1 MSLLEQVPTK
11 VDTVGSNDS
20 LAGLDTTTE
29 EEHRVTESGGRSE
42 GSKRRKPLRGAP
54 PSSLSQPTPSDRS
67 RSSSPTKSSRT
78 TVDTPPVSRS
88 SLKAKTSTASS
99 SSRLPNNSKKPSA
112 LDRVHSDLK
121 NLRND
126 SHSGRGRV
134 SIIGRAVG
142 FKHHRFLPQALTS
155 SSPAT
160 PSFQPQFP
168 SPETHYT
175 PSSYRAF
182 EFKTPAPISP
192 TTDISVAGEILP
204 PSSISQQLN
213 ISSSTTIATESDPVE
228 AGAPSMSATIET
240 TSSQTFRPETERGYE
255 GSPMARLIN
264 QYKASSD
271 DDIST
276 HQRASNLSAKKS
288 LLQNEIMEIGGRQ
301 KSYSLLPSLLIDVVQ
316 VVNKLQ
322 VFLER
327 TSALIPE
334 RNSYFKVDP
343 RDTFLTILRE
353 SSDEGQIHAAWMGLS
368 RRLTLA
374 LENLVKYELQ
384 YRSPL
389 PGEGN
394 AMPTSPISTDV
405 GIYEAIEDLDDL
417 DLRLRYLYDNVPHH
431 QDQIKSPRKLREGA
445 PWEDILSLPGSS
457 QKTYP
462 SKLSTILEISR
473 EESESN
479 EDSQKQR
486 GKRRITDEFISPP
499 TSPRVLNVGYG
510 TPFKSSSQF
519 FVRPGGVSLPP
530 PETMSQQNVLVGLGL
545 PQTPAFE
552 NISVA
557 KDPHQPP
564 RLGAQLRSRESNPFE
579 GRPLPPHM
587 REDVRERLED
597 LVPSSSSPV
606 NRQTVDSSVNQS
618 RQLRGRGSD
627 RGSSRNNSPPAD
639 ERRDRDRYRQPGGEP
654 DGSDD
659 DDSNSG
665 DGHPRRNDSYNRGRP
680 YNGPPSSPHAGGGG
694 GNPGGGGGGQGP
706 NGGAYANSQP
716 QGNIPYGNLVATIGN
731 ELKQDQLPVWDGN
744 KDTAIEYFWK
754 IQQLAALEGDI
765 PVALGYWLWKS
776 LKENSR
782 IWMWFTTLPFAEQ
795 SKMRTHYL
803 HYLKG
808 IKDNYLGRTWQ
819 ISMNRKYESQSFRQ
833 EGFERESPPA
843 FIVRRIMYTRM
854 LVASDDGGPTEVY
867 LVMQKAPISWGPIL
881 NLETIRSTSLLYS
894 RATDH
899 ELALV
904 HAAKYESSNVI
915 TSDNL
920 LHTLRKL
927 GISVDRNR
935 PYDRS
940 VKLASNKESSK
951 ESGGEVI
958 HEAFL
963 GQLDREECLQ
973 EITSDPEIMKEAFQV
988 LKKRQRPPPKGG
1000 YPYSKNDHVTT
1011 KMGRLP
1017 PSPCKVCGSANHWD
1031 KECPDWSF
1039 YKAKQQKTAYRIE
1052 TNEEEELE
1060 GYYSSVYSILVA
1072 ERLTSENKLSS
1083 EPSDFHKA
1091 VPQERIS
1098 PYQNERKSDRDVPWK
1113 RQTVFM
1119 EEEEDEFWSDYRLKE
1134 KSSSHLLYQ
1143 VGDDDDEALQKEA
1156 FLSHTEKTSSS
1167 SKTEPNVDPP
1177 REMEDPPKEVKDPPS
1192 TLPAKEKPFRIPKA
1206 RSRPEGMSAIGVSV
1220 LSTKGFVGGLNNVET
1235 DLRLDSCADIT
1246 LISYE
1251 FYEQLVSKP
1260 KIKQG
1265 MRMRLW
1271 QLTDKDSQLKGF
1283 VRIPIYMTTV
1293 NGDVLETEAEAYVV
1307 PGMTVPIL
1315 LGEDYQQAYELSVT
1329 RNVEEGTHISFGRH
1343 EHQIRAIPVERTKD
1357 FTRMRQS
1364 AYMVG
1369 QYVRRQFHRRNKA
1382 KRHRRKVKFGIQEK
1396 VVRASEDVRLKP
1408 HESKPIRVEGH
1419 LGEDREW
1426 LVQKNLLANAND
1438 TFFAVPN
1445 VLISAANPWVP
1456 VANPTDHPRY
1466 IRKGE
1471 IIGSLVDPAEFFDSP
1486 KSPDELEKFRNAAE
1500 VIRTVIAVQ
1509 SDQGEALNKDAD
1521 DEQEQYGP
1529 KTAAMPDPTI
1539 YPSERLEELIDV
1551 GSLPEHLKEE
1561 AWAMLRRR
1569 IKAFGFDGRLGNL
1582 PAKVHI
1588 WTVDGQ
1594 VPISM
1599 PMYHASPQKREI
1611 IDEQINTWFE
1621 QGVIEPSK
1629 SPWSAPVVIAYRNGK
1644 PRFCVDYRKLNA
1656 ATIPDEFPIPRQSDI
1671 LASLSGAQ
1679 VLSSLDALSGF
1690 TQLELAE
1697 EDIEKTAF
1705 RTHRGLFQ
1713 FKRLPFGLRNG
1724 PSIFQRVMQSIL
1736 APYLWIFCLVYI
1748 DDIVIYSK
1756 SYDEHLS
1763 HLDQVLAAIEKA
1775 GITLSPKKCHLF
1787 YGSILLLGH
1796 KVSRLGL
1803 STHAEK
1809 VKAIME
1815 LERPRKLSQLQA
1827 FLGMVVYFSAFI
1839 PYYASICAPLF
1850 QLLRKGGKWHWGVE
1864 QEHTFQAAKSA
1875 LESSPVLGHP
1885 MEGLPYRLYTDA
1897 SDEALG
1903 CSLQQV
1909 QPIRVGD
1916 LQGTR
1921 TYARLKKAFESG
1933 LPPPRL
1939 VPGLSTTCKDHEF
1952 DDTWASDFDETIVH
1966 VERVIA
1972 YWSRLFK
1979 SAETQYS
1986 TTEREALAAKEGLVK
2001 FQPFIEGESILLIT
2015 DHSAL
2020 QWARTYE
2027 NANRRLAAWGA
2038 VFSAYAP
2045 KLEIIHRAGRVHSNV
2060 DPLSRLP
2067 RAPPAHGSPLETKE
2081 PSIRAKETLDERQ
2094 EVAPAERMA
2103 ALTFAAWSIE
2113 DCLDEPKEVM
2123 INVRSRNKDLV
2134 EEEGV
2139 IPPASGSLHGDVGE
2153 SEELHTLDT
2162 TVEYWGAI
2170 NPPPTI
2176 SLAMSESAKQEWR
2189 SSYLED
2195 PMFRNV
2201 AKDNDSR
2208 YDRLRS
2214 GRRFFVDHDG
2224 MIFFNNEDYQ
2234 PRLCVPLGQRNF
2246 ILKEAHENPLES
2258 AHAGPE
2264 RLWHS
2269 LSSRF
2274 YWKRMKLD
2282 IIKF

>member
-1 MSLLEQVPTK
+1 M
-11 VDTVGSNDS
+11 
-20 LAGLDTTTE
+20 
-29 EEHRVTESGGRSE
+29 
-42 GSKRRKPLRGAP
+42 
-54 PSSLSQPTPSDRS
+54 
-67 RSSSPTKSSRT
+67 
-78 TVDTPPVSRS
+78 
-88 SLKAKTSTASS
+88 
-99 SSRLPNNSKKPSA
+99 
-112 LDRVHSDLK
+112 
-121 NLRND
+121 
-126 SHSGRGRV
+126 
-134 SIIGRAVG
+134 
-142 FKHHRFLPQALTS
+142 
-155 SSPAT
+155 
-160 PSFQPQFP
+160 
-168 SPETHYT
+168 
-175 PSSYRAF
+175 
-182 EFKTPAPISP
+182 
-192 TTDISVAGEILP
+192 
-204 PSSISQQLN
+204 
-213 ISSSTTIATESDPVE
+213 DP
-228 AGAPSMSATIET
+228 
-240 TSSQTFRPETERGYE
+240 
-255 GSPMARLIN
+255 
-264 QYKASSD
+264 K
-271 DDIST
+271 
-276 HQRASNLSAKKS
+276 
-288 LLQNEIMEIGGRQ
+288 
-301 KSYSLLPSLLIDVVQ
+301 
-316 VVNKLQ
+316 
-322 VFLER
+322 
-327 TSALIPE
+327 
-334 RNSYFKVDP
+334 
-343 RDTFLTILRE
+343 DTFLTILKE
-353 SSDEGQIHAAWMGLS
+353 SSDIGQIHAAWMGLA
-368 RRLTLA
+368 RRLSLA
-374 LENLVKYELQ
+374 QENLVKYEAQ

-389 PGEGN
+389 PREDIT
-394 AMPTSPISTDV
+394 MPTSPISTDV
-405 GIYEAIEDLDDL
+405 GIYEAMDDLDDL
-417 DLRLRYLYDNVPHH
+417 DVKLRYLYDNVPHH
-431 QDQIKSPRKLREGA
+431 QDQIKSPRKLTDGTSWSE
-445 PWEDILSLPGSS
+445 ILSLPSAQPRSPRGDSNRLP
-457 QKTYP
+457 TIVEY
-462 SKLSTILEISR
+462 STEERESR
-473 EESESN
+473 D
-479 EDSQKQR
+479 DSQKSK
-486 GKRRITDEFISPP
+486 GKRRITDEFSSPP

-519 FVRPGGVSLPP
+519 FTRPGGIALPP
-530 PETMSQQNVLVGLGL
+530 PETASQQNVLLGL
-545 PQTPAFE
+545 ALPHTPAFE
-552 NISVA
+552 NIA
-557 KDPHQPP
+557 TTKDSLQSS
-564 RLGAQLRSRESNPFE
+564 RNNTQIRSRISNPFE
-579 GRPLPPHM
+579 GRQLPPHM
-587 REDVRERLED
+587 EERGQERQEERALISST
-597 LVPSSSSPV
+597 PS
-606 NRQTVDSSVNQS
+606 NNQDTNS
-618 RQLRGRGSD
+618 RRGQRQLPTERRSD
-627 RGSSRNNSPPAD
+627 RGSSRNRSLSTDNRR
-639 ERRDRDRYRQPGGEP
+639 ERSRGRQPEGDP

-659 DDSNSG
+659 DDDDEGHSHRNNSY
-665 DGHPRRNDSYNRGRP
+665 HRGQPNNNPTRLP
-680 YNGPPSSPHAGGGG
+680 NGGGGG
-694 GNPGGGGGGQGP
+694 GNPGGGGGGNPGGGGGGNGP
-706 NGGAYANSQP
+706 YANASLPNNQP
-716 QGNIPYGNLVATIGN
+716 QGNIPYGNLVATIRN

-776 LKENSR
+776 LKENSK
-782 IWMWFTTLPFAEQ
+782 IWMWFTTLPFSEQ

-904 HAAKYESSNVI
+904 HAAKHEVSNVL

-920 LHTLRKL
+920 LYTLRKL
-927 GISVDRNR
+927 GITVDRNR

-940 VKLASNKESSK
+940 AKLAANKNHAK
-951 ESGGEVI
+951 EPGDEVI

-963 GQLDREECLQ
+963 GQLSREECMQ
-973 EITSDPEIMKEAFQV
+973 ELTSDPEIMKEAFQV

-1017 PSPCKVCGSANHWD
+1017 PSPCKVCGSDNHWD

-1039 YKAKQQKTAYRIE
+1039 YEAKQQKTAYRIE
-1052 TNEEEELE
+1052 TNEEEDLE
-1060 GYYSSVYSILVA
+1060 SYYSSVYSILVA
-1072 ERLTSENKLSS
+1072 ERLTSENKISAES
-1083 EPSDFHKA
+1083 SDFHEA
-1091 VPQERIS
+1091 ALRERDVPFSR
-1098 PYQNERKSDRDVPWK
+1098 ERKTSDDIPWK

-1119 EEEEDEFWSDYRLKE
+1119 EEVADEDWLSYKSKE
-1134 KSSSHLLYQ
+1134 KSTSHLLYQ
-1143 VGDDDDEALQKEA
+1143 LGDEDDEFLQKEA
-1156 FLSHTEKTSSS
+1156 FFSNREKASRTS
-1167 SKTEPNVDPP
+1167 EPVTDAVL
-1177 REMEDPPKEVKDPPS
+1177 PKEVKDPPLAS
-1192 TLPAKEKPFRIPKA
+1192 PSQTEPLKEIKDPPLAPLSKEKLFRIPKA

-1220 LSTKGFVGGLNNVET
+1220 LSTRGFVGGLNNEEM
-1235 DLRLDSCADIT
+1235 DLRLDSCTDIT
-1246 LISYE
+1246 LISHE
-1251 FYEQLVSKP
+1251 FYEKLISKP
-1260 KIKQG
+1260 YIKQG

-1271 QLTDKDSQLKGF
+1271 QLTDKNSQLKGF
-1283 VRIPIYMTTV
+1283 VRIPIFMTTV
-1293 NGDVLETEAEAYVV
+1293 EGDVLEMEAEAYVV
-1307 PGMTVPIL
+1307 PGVTVPIL
-1315 LGEDYQQAYELSVT
+1315 LGEDYQQSYELSVT

-1343 EHQIRAIPVERTKD
+1343 DHQIRAIPVERTTD
-1357 FTRMRQS
+1357 FNRMRQS
-1364 AYMVG
+1364 TYMAS

-1382 KRHRRKVKFGIQEK
+1382 KKHRRKMKFGIQEK
-1396 VVRASEDVRLKP
+1396 VVRAAEDYRLKP
-1408 HESKPIRVEGH
+1408 HQSKPIRVEGH
-1419 LGEDREW
+1419 LDEDREW

-1445 VLISAANPWVP
+1445 VLISAAHPWIP
-1456 VANPTDHPRY
+1456 VANLTDHPRY

-1471 IIGSLVDPAEFFDSP
+1471 IIGTLVDPAEFFDSP
-1486 KSPDELEKFRNAAE
+1486 SSQEEFEKLQKAAE
-1500 VIRTVIAVQ
+1500 VIRSVIAIHSNQ
-1509 SDQGEALNKDAD
+1509 EDPPSGDSEE
-1521 DEQEQYGP
+1521 EQEQYGP
-1529 KTAAMPDPTI
+1529 KTAAMPDPDV
-1539 YPSERLEELIDV
+1539 YPSDQLEELIDV
-1551 GSLPEHLKEE
+1551 GSLPDHLKED
-1561 AWAMLRRR
+1561 AWTMLRRR
-1569 IKAFGFDGRLGNL
+1569 IKAFGFDGRLGSL

-1588 WTVDGQ
+1588 RTIDGQ
-1594 VPISM
+1594 VPISV
-1599 PMYHASPQKREI
+1599 PMYHASPQKCEI
-1611 IDEQINTWFE
+1611 IDEQLNTWFE

-1690 TQLELAE
+1690 TQLELAD

-1724 PSIFQRVMQSIL
+1724 PSIFQRVMQNIL

-1756 SYDEHLS
+1756 SYEEHIS

-1809 VKAIME
+1809 VKAIVE
-1815 LERPRKLSQLQA
+1815 LEWPKKLSQLQA

-1850 QLLRKGGKWHWGVE
+1850 QLLRKGCKWHWGVE
-1864 QEHTFQAAKSA
+1864 QEHAFQSAKSA
-1875 LESSPVLGHP
+1875 LQSSPILGHP
-1885 MEGLPYRLYTDA
+1885 IEGLPYRLYTDA

-1916 LQGTR
+1916 LKGTC
-1921 TYARLKKAFESG
+1921 TYARLQKAFECG

-1939 VPGLSTTCKDHEF
+1939 VPGLSTKCKDHEF
-1952 DDTWASDFDETIVH
+1952 ADEWATEFDETIVH

-1979 SAETQYS
+1979 SAETRYS

-2001 FQPFIEGESILLIT
+2001 FQPFIEGENLLLIT

-2038 VFSAYAP
+2038 IFSAYAP

-2067 RAPPAHGSPLETKE
+2067 RAPPLHVSPLERDE

-2094 EVAPAERMA
+2094 EVVPAEKMA
-2103 ALTFAAWSIE
+2103 AVTFAAWSIE
-2113 DCLDEPKEVM
+2113 DCLEPPREVL
-2123 INVRSRNKDLV
+2123 INVRSRNKKLLEPEKITPSKLEDTSV
-2134 EEEGV
+2134 RE
-2139 IPPASGSLHGDVGE
+2139 DE

-2162 TVEYWGAI
+2162 TAEYWGAV

-2176 SLAMSESAKQEWR
+2176 NLAMSEEAKQQWR
-2189 SSYLED
+2189 LSYLDD
-2195 PMFRNV
+2195 PMFKGV
-2201 AKDNDSR
+2201 AQSDSSQ
-2208 YDRLRS
+2208 YDKL
-2214 GRRFFVDHDG
+2214 GQGKRFFVDSDG

-2234 PRLCVPLGQRNF
+2234 PRLCVPVSQRNF
-2246 ILKEAHENPLES
+2246 VLKEAHESPFES

-2264 RLWHS
+2264 RLWQS

-2282 IIKF
+2282 ILKFCRSCDVCQKTKSPNFTRFGMLIPNPIPARPYQSISMDFIVNLPWSEGFNAIYVVVDHLTKHASFIPTTTGLDAKGFAHLFVKIIACRFGLPESIITDRDPRWSSDFWMEVAKALRTRMSLSSSHHPQHDGQTEVVNKLLTTMLRAFVEGKKDQWSLWLHILEFAYNSSVHSSTGTTPLHLLLGFHPSTSGYHYL